1 MSGSEARISL
11 RVYPNAARSEV
22 VDFTDGVW
30 RVRVAAPPVK
40 GKANTELLTFI
51 SQILGV
57 GKNSL
62 TILKGHTSRSKVIAI
77 DGLSREEVRQR
88 LSPKPLSSSGG
99 ASR

>member
-11 RVYPNAARSEV
+11 RVYPNAARNEV

-30 RVRVAAPPVK
+30 RIRVAAPPVK
-40 GKANTELLTFI
+40 GKANMELLAFI
-51 SQILGV
+51 SRILGV
-57 GKNSL
+57 GKSSL

-88 LSPKPLSSSGG
+88 LSPKPS
-99 ASR
+99 A